1 MSEEEVRVLREN
13 MMNQPGPMAELIM
26 NMSDDQIRQSIH
38 ERGIA
43 FRDNAPM
50 SASQAATVIL
60 DGVREK
66 RWRILVG
73 DDAHRLDARV
83 RANPEDVYDLDFAAL
98 SSITSP
104 DNA

>member
-1 MSEEEVRVLREN
+1 
-13 MMNQPGPMAELIM
+13 MNR
-26 NMSDDQIRQSIH
+26 SDDQIRQAMH
-38 ERGIA
+38 ERGID
-43 FRDNAPM
+43 FRDNAAT
-50 SASQAATVIL
+50 SAGEAAKVIL

-83 RANPEDVYDLDFAAL
+83 RANPEDVYDLDFTAL
-98 SSITSP
+98 SSIFEE